1 MVYVSFVGHEFG
13 LARVV
18 GGCEVSGLWDGDSG
32 ESTSLAGGW
41 GSLALLLGGEVV
53 TVLGPRR
60 VRALGSALGT
70 GPEVAFV
77 RMGGFLVPDLGPIC
91 GD

>member
-1 MVYVSFVGHEFG
+1 MGHEFC
-13 LARVV
+13 LDRVAD
-18 GGCEVSGLWDGDSG
+18 GCEVSGSWDGGSG
-32 ESTSLAGGW
+32 GSTSLAGGW